1 MSRPR
6 ALLLIAVCLL
16 ALQFL
21 AKAQDAAASA
31 NEDTKAVEKQ
41 GLELLDTIA
50 EGIPSLRNSGN
61 RVYLMSAVADLLWTT
76 DEKRARALFEIVQQE
91 MVAATAGFDPG
102 EQQSYYILEV
112 LQQRRRECLDRMAR
126 RDPEIAMS
134 FLRATRMPPALTN
147 SNQEAKETNLELYL
161 AGLLAAKDPEQ
172 ALQMGRETLRKGV
185 TSSLFSLLSQIAA
198 KDKDRA
204 QTFHKEIVDRLR
216 DDELPKNHEA
226 AGAAW
231 NLLYSFQPPQ
241 ANEDTYRQLLEILA
255 SLVLSAASN
264 TATRNSQNS
273 YNQFHSLVPLLEK
286 YAPARLPMLRQWF
299 QSVKRTVDPD
309 TRMYQELNELNQR
322 GTVEDLLAL
331 AGRYGTEFQ
340 AQIYQ
345 QAAWK
350 AMGSGDANRARQ
362 IVSEF
367 VSDPGQRR
375 QLLEQIDNQLLWNT
389 VNEGKIAEARQLLNR
404 VKAVEQ
410 RVQMLINL
418 AMNVANKGDKKQ
430 ALDLLAEA
438 RTLLDSSPAN
448 QARLTAQLQLAQG
461 YSSIDAPQSIE
472 LMQAIVT
479 QTNQLVAA
487 AVVLD
492 GFENRYLQEGEW
504 MKPGYSSLGNLVS
517 SIEQNLG
524 MLALR
529 NAEGA
534 RSLSA
539 QLERPEIRLMAQLEV
554 AQALLGR
561 RNAPF
566 RSIDRLQSGRMYKR
580 VVRE

>member
-6 ALLLIAVCLL
+6 ALLLISVCLL
-16 ALQFL
+16 TLQSL
-21 AKAQDAAASA
+21 AKAQEASASA

-50 EGIPSLRNSGN
+50 EGIPGLRNPGN

-76 DEKRARALFEIVQQE
+76 DEKRARALFEIVKQE
-91 MVAATAGFDPG
+91 MVSATAGFDPG
-102 EQQSYYILEV
+102 EQQSYYVLEV
-112 LQQRRRECLDRMAR
+112 LQQRRRECLERVAR
-126 RDPEIAMS
+126 RDPEIAIS
-134 FLRATRMPPALTN
+134 FLRATRLPPESTN
-147 SNQEAKETNLELYL
+147 NNQEANETNLELYL

-185 TSSLFSLLSQIAA
+185 SSSLFSLLSQIAA

-204 QTFHKEIVDRLR
+204 QAFHKEIVDRLR
-216 DDELPKNHEA
+216 GDDLPKNHEA

-241 ANEDTYRQLLEILA
+241 ANEDTYRQLLDILS
-255 SLVLSAASN
+255 SLVLSAASDS
-264 TATRNSQNS
+264 ATRNSQNS
-273 YNQFHSLVPLLEK
+273 YNQFHSLLPQLEK

-299 QSVKRTVDPD
+299 QSVKRTIDPN

-340 AQIYQ
+340 GQIYQ

-350 AMGSGDANRARQ
+350 AMSSGDANRARQ
-362 IVSEF
+362 IVAEF

-389 VNEGKIAEARQLLNR
+389 VNAGKIAEARQLLNR

-430 ALDLLAEA
+430 ALELLEEA

-448 QARLTAQLQLAQG
+448 QVRLTAQLQLAQG
-461 YSSIDAPQSIE
+461 YSSIDAQQSVQLMQSIV
-472 LMQAIVT
+472 M

-504 MKPGYSSLGNLVS
+504 MKPGYTSLGNLVN

-529 NAEGA
+529 NADGA

-554 AQALLGR
+554 AQALLGQ
-561 RNAPF
+561 RNANF
-566 RSIDRLQSGRMYKR
+566 RSIQSGRMYKR
-580 VVRE
+580 LSRE